1 MNIETARLILRPWT
15 GEDRRPF
22 AEMSADPTVMEHLLP
37 LAGREGSDGWIDRQ
51 MAHLAEQGFCFWAL
65 EAKEGGAFV
74 GAAGLL
80 RVGYEAHFTP
90 AVEVGWRV
98 PRAFWGRGYAPEAAA
113 ASIRFGFEAVGVPE
127 IVANTVP
134 QNASSRR
141 VMEKLG
147 MSHDA
152 MDSFDHPRVAEG
164 HPLRHQVLY
173 RLPRDRWLMAVAA
186 EPG

>member
-1 MNIETARLILRPWT
+1 M
-15 GEDRRPF
+15 
-22 AEMSADPTVMEHLLP
+22 
-37 LAGREGSDGWIDRQ
+37 
-51 MAHLAEQGFCFWAL
+51 
-65 EAKEGGAFV
+65 
-74 GAAGLL
+74 GLL

-98 PRAFWGRGYAPEAAA
+98 SRTFWGRGYAPEAAA
-113 ASIRFGFEAVGVPE
+113 ASIRFGFEAMGLPE

-152 MDSFDHPRVAEG
+152 MDNFDYPRVAEG
-164 HPLRHQVLY
+164 HPLRRQVLY
-173 RLPRDRWLMAVAA
+173 RLPRDRWLMGVAA
-186 EPG
+186 VSG